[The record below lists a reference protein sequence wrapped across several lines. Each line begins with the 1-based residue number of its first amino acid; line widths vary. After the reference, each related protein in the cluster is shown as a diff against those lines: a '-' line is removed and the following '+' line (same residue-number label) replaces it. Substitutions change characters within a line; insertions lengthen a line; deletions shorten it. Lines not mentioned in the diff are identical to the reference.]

1 MSTNAESQV
10 TGILW
15 GEQERELLTAHGYSR
30 NQLSLWKYPS
40 LVKVGDLEGHEA
52 SGIVRARSK

>member
-40 LVKVGDLEGHEA
+40 LVKVGDL
-52 SGIVRARSK
+52 